1 MVTRVMIAS
10 GGTGGHVF
18 PALAVANELRERGV
32 TVTWL
37 GTQKGMENRVVP
49 EANIEL
55 DRISALGFRGKG
67 LIAKLAALRGFNI
80 GCIQALKIIRHRKP
94 QVVLGMGG
102 YVTAPAGLMARVL
115 RIPLVIHEQNRV
127 IGTANKLLSKLA
139 IKIMQAFPD
148 TFPTQDK
155 VILTGN
161 PLRSEIINLVETQ
174 TDDRRQ
180 ANAVH
185 LLIVGGSQG
194 ARALNQIVPQAIAVT
209 AITGLEV
216 IHQCGEQWVDE
227 TSQQYKQL
235 GINARV
241 NAFITDMAAS
251 YQWADLVICRAGAM
265 TVSELAAVG
274 LPSILVPYP
283 FAIDDHQ
290 TSNARY
296 LADAGAAVLIQENQL
311 TADRLGQ
318 QLAQLLNDSQALLTM
333 RAALKP
339 LALIG
344 ATNQVATIC
353 LQEAAA

>member
-1 MVTRVMIAS
+1 METRVMIAS

-32 TVTWL
+32 EVTWL
-37 GTQKGMENRVVP
+37 GTKKGMENRVVP
-49 EANIEL
+49 EADIEL

-67 LIAKLAALRGFNI
+67 VIAKLAALKGFGI

-102 YVTAPAGLMARVL
+102 FVTAPAGFMARVMG
-115 RIPLVIHEQNRV
+115 IPVVIHEQNRV
-127 IGTANKLLSKLA
+127 IGTANKLLSKIA
-139 IKIMQAFPD
+139 IKIMEAFPD
-148 TFPTQDK
+148 TFPAQDK
-155 VILTGN
+155 VVLTGN
-161 PLRSEIINLVETQ
+161 PLRSEIINLAETLPGP
-174 TDDRRQ
+174 RQ
-180 ANAVH
+180 QSHVVH

-194 ARALNQIVPQAIAVT
+194 ARALNQIVPQAIAVST
-209 AITGLEV
+209 APELEI

-235 GINARV
+235 GIDAQV
-241 NAFITDMAAS
+241 NAFINDMATS

-290 TSNARY
+290 TSNAHY
-296 LADAGAAVLIQENQL
+296 LADAGAAILIQEDQL
-311 TADRLGQ
+311 TAEQLGQ
-318 QLAQLLNDSQALLTM
+318 HLAQLLNDHQALSTM
-333 RAALKP
+333 RSALKP
-339 LALIG
+339 LARIN
-344 ATNQVATIC
+344 ATNQVADIC

>member
-18 PALAVANELRERGV
+18 PALAVAKELRERGV
-32 TVTWL
+32 KVTWL
-37 GTQKGMENRVVP
+37 GTKKGMENRVVP

-67 LIAKLAALRGFNI
+67 LIAKLAALKGFSI
-80 GCIQALKIIRHRKP
+80 GCIQTLKIIRHRKP
-94 QVVLGMGG
+94 HIVLGMGG
-102 YVTAPAGLMARVL
+102 FVTAPAGLMARVM
-115 RIPLVIHEQNRV
+115 RIPVVIHEQNRV
-127 IGTANKLLSKLA
+127 IGTANKLLAKIA
-139 IKIMQAFPD
+139 IKIMEAFPD
-148 TFPTQDK
+148 TFPSAEK
-155 VILTGN
+155 VVHTGN
-161 PLRSEIINLVETQ
+161 PLRSDIIHLAETQ
-174 TDDRRQ
+174 SAPRQ
-180 ANAVH
+180 QTNALH

-209 AITGLEV
+209 TINGLEI

-227 TSQQYKQL
+227 TSQQYQQL
-235 GINARV
+235 GINAQV
-241 NAFITDMAAS
+241 KPFINDMAAN

-265 TVSELAAVG
+265 TISELAAIG

-296 LADAGAAVLIQENQL
+296 LADAGGAILMQENQL

-318 QLAQLLNDSQALLTM
+318 QLAQLLSDQQVLSTM
-333 RAALKP
+333 RIALKP
-339 LALIG
+339 LARID
-344 ATNQVATIC
+344 ATNQVTDIC